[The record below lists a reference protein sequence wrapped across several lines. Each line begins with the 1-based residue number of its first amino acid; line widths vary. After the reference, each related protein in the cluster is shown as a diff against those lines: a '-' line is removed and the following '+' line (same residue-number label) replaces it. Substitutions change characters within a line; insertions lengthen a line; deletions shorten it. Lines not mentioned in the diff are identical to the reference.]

1 MARER
6 AIVPEVYEPDEK
18 LPADLVA
25 LRRFARFMDE
35 AVGIPGTRFRFGAD
49 AALGLIPGVGD
60 VVAGLLSTWVIFGA
74 LRHRVPTRKI
84 LRMIV
89 NVLLDVG
96 LGEVPVI
103 GDIFDFL
110 FEENV
115 MNMQLL
121 LKYRDRTR
129 PPRRFHEI
137 AAAAVFT
144 VIVVSAFSLAFLAA
158 LVAAVIYMANQR

>member
-1 MARER
+1 VPAGKV
-6 AIVPEVYEPDEK
+6 IIPEVIEPDEK
-18 LPADLVA
+18 LPPDLVA
-25 LRRFARFMDE
+25 LRRFARVMDE

-60 VVAGLLSTWVIFGA
+60 IIAGILSTWVIFGA
-74 LRHRVPTRKI
+74 LRHRVPTRII

-89 NVLLDVG
+89 NVLVDVG
-96 LGEVPVI
+96 IGEIPII

-115 MNMQLL
+115 INMQLL
-121 LKYRDRTR
+121 LRHRDRSR

-137 AAAAVFT
+137 AAAATLT
-144 VIVVSAFSLAFLAA
+144 VIVVVGGALVMAAA
-158 LVAAVIYMANQR
+158 LIAVILYLISRR